1 MERIVYCEGAYVPEE
16 EARLGIFNRGT
27 LFGDA
32 IYEVTVV
39 LDGRMIDNGLHLDR
53 LERSL
58 TALGIPMPLPRA
70 GIEAVQHTLIAR
82 NALTEGTVYLQV
94 SRGEADRDF
103 LYRADLRPS
112 FFAFTQRK
120 AIRDTPAQQ
129 QGISV
134 ALMADPRWV
143 QRDIKTTMLVGQVL
157 AKRDARADGFADV
170 WFVEDGLVTEGASS
184 TAFIITHDGTIV
196 TRPNSRAIL
205 AGCTR
210 QAVLGLCARHGLVLE
225 ERGFTPD
232 EAIAAAEAFQTGA
245 SSLVMPVVRI
255 GAASIGDGAP
265 GPMTRRLQ
273 HYYLEAALGPGAS
286 GS

>member
-1 MERIVYCEGAYVPEE
+1 MGRIVYCEGAYVPEE

-39 LDGRMIDNGLHLDR
+39 LDGRMIDNEPHLDR

-58 TALGIPMPLPRA
+58 VALGIPMPLPRA
-70 GIEAVQHTLIAR
+70 GIEAVQHALIAR
-82 NALTEGTVYLQV
+82 NGLTEGTVYLQI

-103 LYRADLRPS
+103 LYPANMQPS

-129 QGISV
+129 RGISV
-134 ALMADPRWV
+134 ALLADPRWAR
-143 QRDIKTTMLVGQVL
+143 RDIKTTMLVGQVL

-210 QAVLGLCARHGLVLE
+210 QAVLALCARHGLVLE

-232 EAIAAAEAFQTGA
+232 EAMAAAEAFQTGA

-255 GAASIGDGAP
+255 GAATIGDGAP

-273 HYYLEAALGPGAS
+273 HYYLEAALGSGAG